1 MQATKLTA
9 RKILPVVLLFFVLV
23 SATFLPAFP
32 QTIQH
37 GGTLRLALPNTLD
50 NWTQYL
56 TASYEAWYFLQLAY
70 PNPGIPL
77 STGIMHVAVLDY
89 WSNDPATTWYFRI
102 RPGMTWSDGVP
113 VTATDLE
120 YSIRLMF
127 SKFNWGGIGSLYV
140 YDSYLASTITD
151 SIHAVNSTVVEVDLN
166 KPLGTLGDIV
176 GSENTPNLTPYH
188 VWKDYLGAVDNGSAA
203 PGNNFGTLVG
213 SGAFYISN
221 FTLGD
226 TQVVLLPNPYGSPW
240 GGDAKG
246 IPYLDKIIV
255 KLVASSAS
263 TSLMIKGGEID
274 AGPVSA
280 ADVAGL
286 ISDPRFK
293 VAYGPRG
300 ADTWILEYPIF
311 NYPYNMTDFRKALAL
326 AINRT
331 DLVQVAY
338 SGYAVPGSEGYLPQ
352 SQGLNIPQYDY
363 NPQMAEQLLSGL
375 PGWTKHSD
383 GFYYMP
389 DGTKFSPTI
398 YAPAELQPQVATANR
413 IVQFL
418 RAVGIDAVAQTL
430 SLPSMLDIWE
440 KGTNMYL
447 YEQNYGYPPA
457 ALLFD
462 YSFDGSATG
471 IPVTQPVFEPTSV
484 ETEYNQTLT
493 QMQATGSAAARDQIL
508 QKLEG
513 MIAENLPSITL
524 YYVDSVWVYD
534 TTNFGGWPT
543 PPSIMEW
550 PGGEFNMTALATIYS
565 LSAQTSTTTAITPSG
580 VDYTPYLI
588 GGVIVVIVLLAV
600 GMYTRKKRA

>member
-1 MQATKLTA
+1 LQATKLTA
-9 RKILPVVLLFFVLV
+9 SNKLLPVMLLFLDLV
-23 SATFLPAFP
+23 SATFLPAFA

-37 GGTLRLALPNTLD
+37 GGTLTLALPNTLD
-50 NWTQYL
+50 NWTQFL

-77 STGIMHVAVLDY
+77 STGIMHVAVLNY
-89 WSNDPATTWYFRI
+89 WSNDQANTWYFRI

-113 VTATDLE
+113 VTAADLE

-127 SKFNWGGIGSLYV
+127 SKYNWGGIGSLYV
-140 YDSYLASTITD
+140 YQSYLASTITD

-166 KPLGTLGDIV
+166 RPLGTLGDAI

-188 VWKDYLGAVDNGSAA
+188 IWKDYINNGTGA

-213 SGAFYISN
+213 AGAFYISN

-226 TQVVLLPNPYGSPW
+226 TQVVLLPNPYGSPF
-240 GGDAKG
+240 GGDEKG

-286 ISDPRFK
+286 TSDPRFK

-311 NYPYNMTDFRKALAL
+311 NYPYNMSDFRKALAY

-338 SGYAVPGSEGYLPQ
+338 SGYGVPGSEGYLPQ
-352 SQGLNIPQYDY
+352 SQSLSIPQYDY
-363 NPQMAEQLLSGL
+363 NPQLADQLISGL
-375 PGWTKHSD
+375 GWTKHSD

-389 DGTKFSPTI
+389 NGTMFSPTI

-413 IVQFL
+413 IAQFL
-418 RAVGIDAVAQTL
+418 RAIGINAVVQSI

-471 IPVTQPVFEPTSV
+471 IPVMQPVFWPTSI
-484 ETEYNQTLT
+484 EAEYNNTLT
-493 QMQATGSAAARDQIL
+493 QMQATGNEAARNQIL

-524 YYVDSVWVYD
+524 YYVDSVWVYN
-534 TTNFGGWPT
+534 TENFGGWPT

-565 LSAQTSTTTAITPSG
+565 LSAQTSSTTTAITPSG

-588 GGVIVVIVLLAV
+588 GGVIVVIALLAV